1 MFMYK
6 QPCKAHLCLNRNIH
20 GDVVHRS
27 KLIQV
32 YFVLDR
38 QKSFDKGGW
47 GVVGSN
53 VKEGVFMVLKY

>member
-6 QPCKAHLCLNRNIH
+6 QPCKAHLCLNRNIQ

-38 QKSFDKGGW
+38 QKSFDEGGR
-47 GVVGSN
+47 GSN
-53 VKEGVFMVLKY
+53 VEKRVFMVLKY